1 MTTDM
6 KKILASISSFLLA
19 LLIARSASAIP
30 ISLPPSTY
38 INPAT
43 GDPSIARVIRP
54 FDKPQHNWLKGHR
67 GVDLDIP
74 VNGTVRAANSGI
86 ITFAGKVAG
95 KPVISIDHP
104 DGLRTTYQPVT
115 TVLNTGDSV
124 ARGEAIGI
132 LAPSVDGFPG
142 LHWGVLQGK
151 DDYLNP
157 LTLLEPLLIR
167 LKPPQMKALSQ

>member
-1 MTTDM
+1 M
-6 KKILASISSFLLA
+6 KKILTVISSFLLA
-19 LLIARSASAIP
+19 LFIAQPASTTP
-30 ISLPPSTY
+30 INPLTSTY

-74 VNGTVRAANSGI
+74 INGAVRAANSGI
-86 ITFAGKVAG
+86 IAFAGKVAG

-115 TVLNTGDSV
+115 TALNTGDLV
-124 ARGEAIGI
+124 ERGEIIGV

-151 DDYLNP
+151 DNYLNP
-157 LTLLEPLLIR
+157 LSLLEPLHIQ
-167 LKPPQMKALSQ
+167 LKPPQMRVRSK

>member
-6 KKILASISSFLLA
+6 KKILAAISSFLLA
-19 LLIARSASAIP
+19 FFIGQPASTTP
-30 ISLPPSTY
+30 INPLNSTY

-43 GDPSIARVIRP
+43 GDSSIARVIRP

-74 VNGTVRAANSGI
+74 INGVVRAANSGI

-104 DGLRTTYQPVT
+104 DGLKTTYQPVT
-115 TVLNTGDSV
+115 TALNAGDLV
-124 ARGEAIGI
+124 ERGEVIGV

-142 LHWGVLQGK
+142 LHWGALQGK

-157 LTLLEPLLIR
+157 LSLLKPLLIR
-167 LKPPQMKALSQ
+167 LKPPQMTVPSK

>member
-1 MTTDM
+1 M
-6 KKILASISSFLLA
+6 KKILTVISSFLLA
-19 LLIARSASAIP
+19 LFIAQPASTTP
-30 ISLPPSTY
+30 INPLTYTY

-74 VNGTVRAANSGI
+74 INSAVRAANSGI
-86 ITFAGKVAG
+86 IAFAGKVAG

-115 TVLNTGDSV
+115 TALNTGDLV
-124 ARGEAIGI
+124 ERGEIIGV

-151 DDYLNP
+151 DNYLNP
-157 LTLLEPLLIR
+157 LSLLEPLHIR
-167 LKPPQMKALSQ
+167 LKPPQMRVRSK